1 VVGGVVLLMAGVV
14 VANYQVKHPYC
25 RNCRL
30 ALTAI
35 KLYETVFCPSCGQAL
50 TGVEAALA

>member
-1 VVGGVVLLMAGVV
+1 VVGGVVLLMAGVAL
-14 VANYQVKHPYC
+14 ANYQVKHPRC
-25 RNCRL
+25 KNCRL

-35 KLYETVFCPSCGQAL
+35 KLYETVFCPKCGEAL